1 LGGAVRGAD
10 LAEVAANKWAR
21 RVEVARARAGLT
33 TRRAS
38 LAIDHLSGGIFAAS
52 QLAKLITMFPL
63 PSCLPSCVFGRIKSR
78 SRRPLPP
85 EGGRQVCFHN
95 CESWRASER
104 ALWFEREAELAI

>member
-1 LGGAVRGAD
+1 VRGAD

-85 EGGRQVCFHN
+85 EGGAKFVFITARVGG
-95 CESWRASER
+95 RASER